1 MKIPSARD
9 KILKH
14 VRELDRLWKSL
25 KSFLQLLG
33 CDFHIALE
41 WPHKCRYWKLRK
53 VNLILNE
60 HKMTCYHF
68 DGCALGMKNDEGGPL
83 QKPWTMARLTMK
95 VLGSCCQNINAVA
108 INLMHDKEEEWH

>member
-25 KSFLQLLG
+25 KSFLQLLD

-41 WPHKCRYWKLRK
+41 WPRKCRYWKLRK

-60 HKMTCYHF
+60 HKKTCYHF
-68 DGCALGMKNDEGGPL
+68 DGCALGMKNDEGVPL
-83 QKPWTMARLTMK
+83 QKPWIMARLTMK

-108 INLMHDKEEEWH
+108 INLLHDKEEEWH